1 MNLTELLKNQ
11 VTNAIAGKAASYFD
25 APESGVTS
33 ALNGILP
40 SLLGKVISMSE
51 SKSGLDTVMDMVNG
65 ADNSLLDNVGDLF
78 GSAKKMDGLMKGG
91 SGILSTLLGNNLG
104 SMVDAISKMSGL
116 KGGTSSSLIKLAA
129 PFLMS
134 TLGRVVKEKALDA
147 VGLGKL
153 FSSQKKSVFGSIP
166 GVLGSVLNFGSDMLG
181 AAKDAGNAAVST
193 GSKVAAGATKAAGEA
208 VETGVNTGK
217 SILRW
222 LLPLFLILLLASY
235 FGFRTGCSAVD
246 NTVDATKDGVGA
258 VSEGVGNAADAVAE
272 GTKDV
277 VSGAA
282 DMAGDAA
289 NAVAAGVSSAFSK
302 VNDAAKAALD
312 KITFTAGSVGDQM
325 VNYIN
330 GGFKGNPNF
339 RFKNLTFATG
349 SAEIDAASELEVD
362 NLAAILKAY
371 PGVNISIDGYTD
383 NTGDAANNVKL
394 SQARAESVK
403 QRLQVKGI
411 GAGRINAKG
420 HGSANPVATNGTEEG
435 RAQNRRIEVTVVQ

>member
-25 APESGVTS
+25 APKSGVTN
-33 ALNGILP
+33 ALDGILP

-166 GVLGSVLNFGSDMLG
+166 GVLGSVLNLGSDMLG
-181 AAKDAGNAAVST
+181 AAKNTGKAAVST
-193 GSKVAAGATKAAGEA
+193 GGRVAEEV

-246 NTVDATKDGVGA
+246 KTVDVTKDGVGA
-258 VSEGVGNAADAVAE
+258 VTEGVGNAAGAVAE

-289 NAVAAGVSSAFSK
+289 SAVAAGVSSAFSK

-339 RFKNLTFATG
+339 RFKNLNFATG

-383 NTGDAANNVKL
+383 NTGDAASNVKL
-394 SQARAESVK
+394 SQARAEAVK

-420 HGSANPVATNGTEEG
+420 HGSANPVASNDTEEG